1 MTRRSLLTLLRQH
14 TPHNLESALTVVLSV
29 ALYVSIGST
38 IVSEMHLV
46 SDILDLLQIS
56 SHQNVC
62 YEDGLCLQATS
73 PGCHHRLPQSPE
85 AINTRFKLFTRD
97 TRETAAGESLCPF
110 DPLSIHSSCFDPSK
124 ETKIA
129 IHGFRDTAVYPLW
142 VRLRTA
148 LLNADDVNVILV
160 DWSDSAFTFD
170 YGQSRAD
177 IRVVGL
183 LVARLVEMVC
193 IETGAPFESI
203 HLIGH
208 SLGAHAAGYAGEA
221 SNQPLGRI
229 TGLDPASLGFSGS
242 YGSPECR
249 LDKQDALFVDV
260 IHTSSGSLLG
270 VGTREQLGHQDF
282 YPNGGG
288 NQPGCRGNPLNLYCD
303 HLRAVELFTDSV
315 APSNTS
321 TGHFQSKRQA
331 ATLQELESGKFRE
344 CNHDNPCP
352 QMGYRADRRVGEGV
366 FYLETNGAP
375 PFSQKT
381 CIQEEM
387 NGTP

>member
-14 TPHNLESALTVVLSV
+14 TPHNLENALTVALSV

-38 IVSEMHLV
+38 IVSEMLV
-46 SDILDLLQIS
+46 SDILDSLPMS
-56 SHQNVC
+56 SRQNVC
-62 YEDGLCLQATS
+62 YEDDLCLQATS

-85 AINTRFKLFTRD
+85 AINTRFTLFTRD
-97 TRETAAGESLCPF
+97 TRETAGESLCPF
-110 DPLSIHSSCFDPSK
+110 DPLSVHLSCFDPSK

-148 LLNADDVNVILV
+148 LLNAEDFNVILV

-183 LVARLVEMVC
+183 LVARLVEMIS
-193 IETGAPFESI
+193 IETGAPFDSM

-208 SLGAHAAGYAGEA
+208 SLGAHAAGYAG
-221 SNQPLGRI
+221 
-229 TGLDPASLGFSGS
+229 LDPACLGFSGS

-260 IHTSSGSLLG
+260 IHTSSGSLFG
-270 VGTREQLGHQDF
+270 VGTREKLGHQDF

-288 NQPGCRGNPLNLYCD
+288 NQPGCHGNPLNLYCD
-303 HLRAVELFTDSV
+303 HLRAVELFTESV
-315 APSNTS
+315 SPSNMS
-321 TGHFQSKRQA
+321 TGRFQSKLQA
-331 ATLQELESGKFRE
+331 ATLSELESGKFRE
-344 CNHDNPCP
+344 CNHDTPCP

-366 FYLETNGAP
+366 FYLETNGTP
-375 PFSQKT
+375 PFSQET
-381 CIQEEM
+381 
-387 NGTP
+387 